1 MNLNTL
7 NEFRHAVYA
16 CIPRARDALF
26 NTVDALLTEDRARSF
41 PELSLSPHFERHWSS
56 LYKAF
61 EDGVIDQ
68 QRLRK
73 IFASYLPPAL
83 EGNERW
89 LGIDVSGIARPRSVT
104 SADRSAQHVHNLPAC
119 EKPVTYGW
127 QFSTVVALP
136 ETPSSWTYVLD
147 QQRVTTQTTPAQ
159 VAYAQL
165 QHVAPLVRPGAIV
178 VLDRGYNST
187 WLWCQC
193 STLPMIGTLIRLK
206 GNRCLSR
213 LAPAPT
219 GKRGAPRK
227 DGDKWQPD
235 DPTTHGNPS
244 GVWEGLDEK
253 ERPIQITWWHH
264 LHVQKARWLEM
275 SAIRVVRPHATHS
288 ERNPRV
294 SWFVWIGDQQAA
306 MVPIAKG
313 YVRRFSQEHGY
324 RFDKQALLWEAPRL
338 RTPEQFERWTQIVA
352 IAHNH
357 LVLARDLVEAK
368 LRPWEN
374 TRRKSTPQQV
384 RRAMSKLLPQV
395 GTPARHP
402 QQRGKSP
409 GRAKGAKIGK
419 AKRFSVVKKQPKQPK
434 LIPN

>member
-1 MNLNTL
+1 
-7 NEFRHAVYA
+7 
-16 CIPRARDALF
+16 
-26 NTVDALLTEDRARSF
+26 
-41 PELSLSPHFERHWSS
+41 
-56 LYKAF
+56 
-61 EDGVIDQ
+61 
-68 QRLRK
+68 
-73 IFASYLPPAL
+73 
-83 EGNERW
+83 

-374 TRRKSTPQQV
+374 TRRKPTPQQV

>member
-7 NEFRHAVYA
+7 NEFRHAVYG
-16 CIPRARDALF
+16 CFPRARDALF

-56 LYKAF
+56 LYEAF

-73 IFASYLPPAL
+73 IFASYLPPPM

-89 LGIDVSGIARPRSVT
+89 FGIDVSGIARPRSVT

-136 ETPSSWTYVLD
+136 ETSSSWTYVLD

-165 QHVAPLVRPGAIV
+165 QHVAPLVGPGAIV

-193 STLPMIGTLIRLK
+193 SALPVIGTLIRLK
-206 GNRCLSR
+206 GNRCLYR
-213 LAPAPT
+213 PAPAPT

-227 DGDKWQPD
+227 DGDKLQPD
-235 DPTTHGNPS
+235 DPTTHGHPS

-253 ERPIQITWWHH
+253 ERSIQITWWHH
-264 LHVQKARWLEM
+264 LHVQKARWLEV
-275 SAIRVVRPHATHS
+275 SVIRVVRPHATNS

-294 SWFVWIGDQQAA
+294 SWFVWIGNQQAA
-306 MVPIAKG
+306 MVPIARG

-357 LVLARDLVEAK
+357 LVLARELVEAK

-374 TRRKSTPQQV
+374 TRRKPTPQQV

-402 QQRGKSP
+402 QRRGKSP
-409 GRAKGAKIGK
+409 GRAKGAKMRK
-419 AKRFSVVKKQPKQPK
+419 AKRFSVVKKQPKPPK